1 MKNIFY
7 YAFLFILIFSFP
19 EKGLTWGSA
28 THAYIAKELGAGIT
42 EPLMLY
48 GAAAPDFFY
57 DLGSPFHSYLFNQ
70 THHNF
75 TKLKAKARKMD
86 MDIFAFGFISHN
98 EKWGADY
105 TAHKRGR
112 TTKEGYVISKSSLL
126 APKLLFHLQEA
137 LDDAG
142 VPNSFFLAWTLSG
155 TLAHQLVETAIDLQI
170 KLHECPTIGLEF
182 LSSVQSAPD
191 NLSALF
197 AETYSYGLSKRV
209 KVTKEDSAQMITEAE
224 HEFRQ
229 LMVRYGE
236 ILSQEDSIA
245 FEEIS
250 AEGVVLVNGFLKNM
264 TGKDVFMQPE
274 VMQEFLDL
282 ALQEVEADY
291 TQEISATISYLKKRK
306 EISSFLKKI
315 LRNR

>member
-1 MKNIFY
+1 MKKIFC
-7 YAFLFILIFSFP
+7 YAFLLILIFSFP
-19 EKGLTWGSA
+19 EKGLAWGSA
-28 THAYIAKELGAGIT
+28 THAYIAKELGVGIT
-42 EPLMLY
+42 DPLMLY

-57 DLGSPFHSYLFNQ
+57 DFGSPFHSYLFNQ
-70 THHNF
+70 THHNITNIR
-75 TKLKAKARKMD
+75 TKSRKMD

-105 TAHKRGR
+105 TAHIRGR
-112 TTKEGYVISKSSLL
+112 TTKKGYVITKSSLL

-142 VPNSFFLAWTLSG
+142 VPNSFFLAWSLSD

-170 KLHECPTIGLEF
+170 KLHECPSIGLEF
-182 LSSVQSAPD
+182 LNSVQSAPD
-191 NLSALF
+191 TISAPF
-197 AETYSYGLSKRV
+197 AETYSHGLSKHF
-209 KVTKEDSAQMITEAE
+209 KLTKEDATQIITEAE

-245 FEEIS
+245 LHEIS
-250 AEGVVLVNGFLKNM
+250 EEGAVLVNGFLKNM
-264 TGKDVFMQPE
+264 TGKDVLIHPE
-274 VMQEFLDL
+274 VMQEFLNL
-282 ALQEVEADY
+282 ASREVEADY
-291 TQEISATISYLKKRK
+291 AQEISATISYLKKK
-306 EISSFLKKI
+306 KGISSFLKTI